1 MRIGFHLSIKGGID
15 TVPVKASELGYTTFQ
30 FFTRSSRSWKYKVL
44 DKIQIKN
51 FKENCKKLNYE
62 TKVIHLPYL
71 PNFATSDPI
80 IMKKS
85 RESLV
90 EGVSRADLLDVDLL
104 VIHIGS
110 HKGIGVNTG
119 INNVAEAVNLA
130 LDNSDKVNILLE
142 TSAGYKN
149 SVGSEFQEL
158 SEIIGK
164 VNTPNR
170 IGVCFDTCH
179 VFAANYDLRSK
190 EGAQNVIEIFKETV
204 GLNFLKLI
212 HLNDSKGKLGGGL
225 DRHNHIGKGEIG
237 IDGFKTLLNHRDL
250 QKVPI
255 ILETPNEPN
264 YGDIENISMVK
275 SLIR

>member
-15 TVPVKASELGYTTFQ
+15 KVPVKASEFGYTTFQ

-44 DKIQIKN
+44 DENLIEK
-51 FKENCKKLNYE
+51 FKENCQKFNYE

-71 PNFATSDPI
+71 PNFASSNPI

-85 RESLV
+85 RESLI

-110 HKGIGVNTG
+110 HKGVGVNTG

-130 LDNSDKVNILLE
+130 LDNSGKVNILLE
-142 TSAGYKN
+142 TSAGYQN
-149 SVGSEFQEL
+149 SVGSNFQEL
-158 SEIIGK
+158 SEIIDRI
-164 VNTPNR
+164 NNPNR

-190 EGAQNVIEIFKETV
+190 EAVQNVIQKFKDTV

-212 HLNDSKGKLGGGL
+212 HLNDSKGKLAGGL

-237 IDGFKTLLNHRDL
+237 INGFKALLNHQAL

-264 YGDIENISMVK
+264 YGDIENLNMVK
-275 SLIR
+275 SLIQ